1 MKKLLILCGF
11 ILSCGY
17 VSAQNY
23 GATYTPYS
31 RPSVDN
37 YNYNQQ
43 QTFNFQQRPFG
54 YQRQTQVTYQRVTG
68 TTKSGHTA
76 PFRIKYINGQAQSIE
91 YYQSYQGWVTCYAYS
106 PTDKGFIAD
115 DYEQAYDYKV
125 KPTYNSAVYY
135 F

>member
-17 VSAQNY
+17 AGAQNY

-31 RPSVDN
+31 RPVDN

-43 QTFNFQQRPFG
+43 QDFRQQPFGNQRPA
-54 YQRQTQVTYQRVTG
+54 QVTYQRVTG

-91 YYQSYQGWVTCYAYS
+91 YYESYNGWVTCYAYS
-106 PTDKGFIAD
+106 PTDKGYIAD